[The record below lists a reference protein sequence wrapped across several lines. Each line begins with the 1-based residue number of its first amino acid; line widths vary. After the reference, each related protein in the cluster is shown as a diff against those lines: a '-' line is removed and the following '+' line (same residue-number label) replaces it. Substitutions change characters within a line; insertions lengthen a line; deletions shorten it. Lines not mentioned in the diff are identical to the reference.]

1 MTSLL
6 QLWLTPRDH
15 IQRKARLCSGFLHFM
30 DTSKARS
37 AYLSQKSNAARRGIE
52 FHLTLEQWMEFWGD
66 DLARRGPGR
75 YELGMQRPCDS
86 GPYAVGNIRKG
97 TPKDNGRTRAAM
109 HPKVVATV
117 VHDSKRWRVD
127 DEPNLGYAS
136 AWDMY

>member
-1 MTSLL
+1 
-6 QLWLTPRDH
+6 
-15 IQRKARLCSGFLHFM
+15 M

-37 AYLSQKSNAARRGIE
+37 AYLSQKSNAKRRGIE
-52 FHLTLEQWMEFWGD
+52 FHLTFEQWMEFWGD

-97 TPKDNGRTRAAM
+97 TPADNVRTREAM
-109 HPKVVATV
+109 RPRVVPAFAV
-117 VHDSKRWRVD
+117 GGRVPYQRAHE